1 MSETINAPIPFQGS
15 RQEAEAN
22 FMTHDFITFDGVEYR
37 CGKCDCKT
45 WHEAAFYDC
54 GNEPPRKDF
63 TLEEWKSIKEK

>member
-22 FMTHDFITFDGVEYR
+22 FKTHDFYQVDMFEYR
-37 CGKCDCKT
+37 CGKCDCKP
-45 WHEAAFYDC
+45 WHEAAFYEC

-63 TLEEWKSIKEK
+63 TLDEWKAIKEK